1 MKQKNR
7 RPAESSHGGFR
18 GAPVAVLALALCVL
32 AGGTVMS
39 SGPLPENVDAA
50 SAPRP
55 PADLVILH
63 GHVYTVDP
71 RQPKAEAVAVVGDR
85 IVAVGSDQEIHQRIG
100 PATRTIDAHGHTV
113 MPGFIDSHVHFVDGG
128 ASLSSVQL
136 KDAST
141 PEEFTAR
148 IGAYARTL
156 SPGEWVLE
164 GEWDN
169 DRWGGQLPTR
179 EWIDRVTPR
188 NPVFIERYDGHM
200 ALANSLALK
209 LAGVTRETKA
219 PEGGE
224 IVRDAAGKPTG
235 VLKDAA
241 MDLVD
246 HAVPPS
252 TERLRRSVLAALDE
266 ARRDGVTS
274 VDDISLAPHV
284 RMYQQL
290 LGEGKLTARI
300 YCITPMPDWQSLA
313 NEGIRANFGNDWIRM
328 GAVKGFADGSI
339 GSRTALMFDPYTDQP
354 GNRGLMN
361 QMMFPEGNMLR
372 MALGADKAGLQ
383 IAVHAIGDRAN
394 RIMLDVYAQVEKE
407 DGPRDRRLRI
417 EHAQHLRPQDLDA
430 FASLHVIASV
440 QPYHAI
446 DDGRWVEA
454 RIGHERARTSYA
466 YGMLLEHGVRLA
478 LGTDWPV
485 APLNP
490 LLTVYAA
497 VTRATLDGKHPGGW
511 FPENKLTLEQTIY
524 GYTMGSAYAQFS
536 ENEKGSL
543 TTGKLADMIVL
554 DRDLFA
560 ISATDIKNVHVAET
574 IVGGKVV
581 YSAAAR

>member
-1 MKQKNR
+1 L
-7 RPAESSHGGFR
+7 
-18 GAPVAVLALALCVL
+18 LALALCLL
-32 AGGTVMS
+32 AGGLMVS
-39 SGPLPENVDAA
+39 SRPLPGNDEGGRVL
-50 SAPRP
+50 RP
-55 PADLVILH
+55 PADLVIVG
-63 GHVYTVDP
+63 GHVYTVDSK
-71 RQPKAEAVAVVGDR
+71 QPKAEAVAVVGDR
-85 IVAVGSDQEIHQRIG
+85 IAAVGSDKEIRKWIG
-100 PATRTIDAHGHTV
+100 PKTLIIDAHRHTV

-141 PEEFTAR
+141 PEIFTSR
-148 IGAYARTL
+148 IGAYAKTL
-156 SPGEWVLE
+156 PEGEWVLE

-188 NPVFIERYDGHM
+188 NPVFIQRYDGHM

-209 LAGVTRETKA
+209 LAGVTRATKPPA
-219 PEGGE
+219 GGE
-224 IVRDAAGKPTG
+224 IVRDAAGKLTG
-235 VLKDAA
+235 VFKDAA

-246 HAVPPS
+246 RVIPPS
-252 TERLRRSVLAALDE
+252 TERLRRSILAGLAE
-266 ARRDGVTS
+266 ARKDGVTS

-284 RMYQQL
+284 RMYQRL
-290 LGEGKLTARI
+290 REEGKLTARF
-300 YCITPMPDWQSLA
+300 YCITPMPDWESLA
-313 NEGIRANFGNDWIRM
+313 REGITANFGSDWIRL

-339 GSRTALMFDPYTDQP
+339 GSRTALMFEPYTDQP
-354 GNRGLMN
+354 NNRGLMN
-361 QMMFPEGNMLR
+361 QMMYPRGNMLK

-394 RIMLDVYAQVEKE
+394 RIMLDVYEQVEKE

-417 EHAQHLRPQDLDA
+417 EHAQHLRPQDFDA
-430 FASLHVIASV
+430 FAGLDVIASV

-454 RIGHERARTSYA
+454 RIGHQRARTSYA
-466 YGMLLEHGVRLA
+466 YGMLREHGVRLA

-490 LLTVYAA
+490 LLSVYAA

-543 TTGKLADMIVL
+543 TPGKLADIVVL

-560 ISATDIKNVHVAET
+560 IPAARIRDAHVAET
-574 IVGGKVV
+574 IVGGEVV
-581 YSAAAR
+581 YSSRKRE

>member
-1 MKQKNR
+1 MEQENR
-7 RPAESSHGGFR
+7 KLAESKRGVFR
-18 GAPVAVLALALCVL
+18 GIPVAVLALALFL
-32 AGGTVMS
+32 PAGGSVMS
-39 SGPLPENVDAA
+39 SGPLPEVANAA

-55 PADLVILH
+55 PADLVIFD
-63 GHVYTVDP
+63 GHIYTVDP
-71 RQPKAEAVAVVGDR
+71 RQPKAEAVAVVGER
-85 IVAVGSDQEIHQRIG
+85 IVAVGSDKEIQQWIG
-100 PATRTIDAHGHTV
+100 TGTRAIDAHGHTV

-209 LAGVTRETKA
+209 LAGVTRETQA

-224 IVRDAAGKPTG
+224 IVRDSAGEPTG

-246 HAVPPS
+246 RAIPPS

-266 ARRDGVTS
+266 ARKDGVTS

-284 RMYQQL
+284 RMYQRL
-290 LGEGKLTARI
+290 LAEGKLTARI
-300 YCITPMPDWQSLA
+300 YSITPMPDWQSLA
-313 NEGIRANFGNDWIRM
+313 NEGIQASFGNDWIRM

-361 QMMFPEGNMLR
+361 QMMFPEGNMPR

-430 FASLHVIASV
+430 FATLHVIASV

-454 RIGHERARTSYA
+454 RIGHQRARTSYA

-511 FPENKLTLEQTIY
+511 FPENKLTLEQTLY

-543 TTGKLADMIVL
+543 TPGKLADIIVL
-554 DRDLFA
+554 DHDLLA
-560 ISATDIKNVHVAET
+560 IPAASIKDAHVTET

-581 YSAAAR
+581 YSSAAR

>member
-1 MKQKNR
+1 
-7 RPAESSHGGFR
+7 
-18 GAPVAVLALALCVL
+18 
-32 AGGTVMS
+32 MS
-39 SGPLPENVDAA
+39 SEPLPENVNAA

-55 PADLVILH
+55 PADLVIFD

-71 RQPKAEAVAVVGDR
+71 KHPKAEAVAVVADR
-85 IVAVGSDQEIHQRIG
+85 IVAVGSDEEIHQWIG
-100 PATRTIDAHGHTV
+100 PGTRTIDAHGHTV

-141 PEEFTAR
+141 PGEFTAR

-179 EWIDRVTPR
+179 EWIDRVTPK

-224 IVRDAAGKPTG
+224 IVHDAAGEPTG

-246 HAVPPS
+246 RAIPPS

-266 ARRDGVTS
+266 ARKDGVTS

-284 RMYQQL
+284 RMYQRL
-290 LGEGKLTARI
+290 LAEGKLTARI

-313 NEGIRANFGNDWIRM
+313 KEGIQANFGSDWIRM

-361 QMMFPEGNMLR
+361 QMMYPEGNMLR

-394 RIMLDVYAQVEKE
+394 RIMLDVYTEVEKE

-430 FASLHVIASV
+430 FAGLHVIASV

-466 YGMLLEHGVRLA
+466 YGMLLEHGARLA

-497 VTRATLDGKHPGGW
+497 VTRATPDGKHPGGW

-524 GYTMGSAYAQFS
+524 GYTMGSAYAQFN

-543 TTGKLADMIVL
+543 TTGKLADIIVL

-560 ISATDIKNVHVAET
+560 IPATDIKNVHVTET